1 MMNGTKEKGKVRWP
15 VMSVTI
21 ILFALMLVAIVV
33 NAEKFYDILN
43 NLVMNNL
50 MWGLG
55 WFTSLVCLLMVIVC
69 VVFMVTPLGKIRL
82 GGPNAKPK
90 FTYLQWF
97 GISLCTGIG
106 AGVVFWGAAEPLLF
120 TMEPDP
126 STGLV
131 GGSNASLVWSMVH
144 CFLQWGFT
152 PYATCV
158 VMGVILAYVIL
169 NKGAPF
175 KASACLVPIFGK
187 DAANTKW
194 ATAFDA
200 WSAFALTGA
209 VAGGLGYGA
218 MQLSAGVKAFA
229 GIEPSTMM
237 YVGIIACMFVF
248 YNLSAVSGLRNG
260 ITMLSN
266 LNTRFFFVLLIFVFL
281 AGPTAYICNLFT
293 HSLGNYMNEFFSAS
307 LYTAPFAD
315 SGNWPQNWDMYWWV
329 DWMAYAPLLG
339 LFMVRVGYGRTL
351 REFVLIEW
359 VFPALFGIVWFSV
372 FGGTI
377 LHAQL
382 FDGIDFYSIY
392 LNDGAEALT
401 LSMFNVLPLSKI
413 AKIVMLIIITISLVT
428 QCDSMAVT
436 LAGMSIEGSDDTHE
450 PPVWLKLFWGIVFA
464 VIAMVF
470 VVLGG
475 IGGVKTIKSFCG
487 IPLCFMCLFI
497 LLGFLKYMAKRP
509 RKANGEY
516 EYETEVAEAPDNGEP
531 PADLDFIDKFFAKLA
546 GGKKKQ

>member
-1 MMNGTKEKGKVRWP
+1 MNQEKQKVRWP

-21 ILFALMLVAIVV
+21 VLFVAMLAAILI
-33 NAEKFYDILN
+33 NAEAFYDILN

-55 WFTSLVCLLMVIVC
+55 WFTSLVCLFMVIVC
-69 VVFMVTPLGKIRL
+69 VVILVTPMGKIKL

-120 TMEPDP
+120 AMEPDP
-126 STGLV
+126 STALAS
-131 GGSNASLVWSMVH
+131 GSNGAVVWSMVH

-158 VMGVILAYVIL
+158 VMGVILSYFIL
-169 NKGAPF
+169 NKKAPF
-175 KASACLVPIFGK
+175 KASSCLIPLFGEG
-187 DAANTKW
+187 AADSKW

-218 MQLSAGVKAFA
+218 MQLSAAVKAFA
-229 GIEPSTMM
+229 GINPTMSM
-237 YVGIIACMFVF
+237 YVIIIGIMFIC

-260 ITMLSN
+260 ITFLSN
-266 LNTRFFFVLLIFVFL
+266 LNTRFFFILLAFVLL
-281 AGPTAYICNLFT
+281 AGPTGYICNLFT
-293 HSLGNYMNEFFSAS
+293 HSLGAYFSDFFGAS

-315 SGNWPQNWDMYWWV
+315 SGRWAQNWDMYWWV

-339 LFMVRVGYGRTL
+339 LFMVRVGYGRSL
-351 REFVLIEW
+351 REFILIEW
-359 VFPALFGIVWFSV
+359 LFPALFGIIWFSV

-377 LHAQL
+377 LHGQL
-382 FDGIDFYSIY
+382 FKGVDFYSIY
-392 LNDGAEALT
+392 LADGAEALT
-401 LSMFNVLPLSKI
+401 LSMFNVLPLTQI
-413 AKIVMLIIITISLVT
+413 AKIVMLCIITISLVT

-436 LAGMSIEGSDDTHE
+436 LAGMSMEGSDDTHE

-464 VIAMVF
+464 VIAVVF

-487 IPLCFMCLFI
+487 IPLCFMCFII
-497 LLGFLKYMAKRP
+497 LLGFIKYMTKVP
-509 RKANGEY
+509 RLVNGDYQAEP
-516 EYETEVAEAPDNGEP
+516 EVATAPDNGEP
-531 PADLDFIDKFFAKLA
+531 MAPKDGIDKFFDKIF
-546 GGKKKQ
+546 GVKEEQV

>member
-1 MMNGTKEKGKVRWP
+1 MNETKGKARWS

-21 ILFALMLVAIVV
+21 VLFALMLVAIVV
-33 NAEKFYDILN
+33 NAEAFYDILN

-55 WFTSLVCLLMVIVC
+55 WFTSIVCLIMVVLC
-69 VVFMVTPLGKIRL
+69 VVVMITPIGKIKL

-120 TMEPDP
+120 AMEPDP
-126 STGLV
+126 SAGLAA
-131 GGSNASLVWSMVH
+131 GSNGAIVWSMLH

-158 VMGVILAYVIL
+158 VMGVILAYFIL
-169 NKGAPF
+169 NKKAPF
-175 KASACLVPIFGK
+175 KTSSLLIPLFGDK
-187 DAANTKW
+187 VTNSKW

-200 WSAFALTGA
+200 WCAFALTGA

-218 MQLSAGVKAFA
+218 MQLSAGIKAFA
-229 GIEPSTMM
+229 GIEPTMM
-237 YVGIIACMFVF
+237 MYIIIILCMFVC

-266 LNTRFFFVLLIFVFL
+266 LNTRFFFILLLFVFL

-293 HSLGNYMNEFFSAS
+293 HSMGEYMSEFFSAS

-315 SGNWPQNWDMYWWV
+315 AGNWPQNWDMYWWV

-359 VFPALFGIVWFSV
+359 ILPALFGIVWFSV

-377 LHAQL
+377 LHAQIY
-382 FDGIDFYSIY
+382 DGVDFYSIY

-401 LSMFNVLPLSKI
+401 LAMFNVLPLSKI
-413 AKIVMLIIITISLVT
+413 AKIVMLCVITISLVT

-436 LAGMSIEGSDDTHE
+436 LAGMSMEGSDDTHE

-475 IGGVKTIKSFCG
+475 INGVKTIKSFCG
-487 IPLCFMCLFI
+487 IPMCFLCFAIM
-497 LLGFLKYMAKRP
+497 LGFIRYLTKRP
-509 RKANGEY
+509 RKTNGEY
-516 EYETEVAEAPDNGEP
+516 EYEAEVADAPDNGEP
-531 PADLDFIDKFFAKLA
+531 EAPLDGIDKLFRKLF
-546 GGKKKQ
+546 GKKEA

>member
-1 MMNGTKEKGKVRWP
+1 MSEQKKVKIRP
-15 VMSVTI
+15 AVMSVTVV
-21 ILFALMLVAIVV
+21 LFVLMLAAILI

-55 WFTSLVCLLMVIVC
+55 WFSSLVCLFMVIMC
-69 VVFMVTPLGKIRL
+69 IAIMFTPLGKIKL

-120 TMEPDP
+120 AMEPSP
-126 STGLV
+126 STGLTP
-131 GGSNASLVWSMVH
+131 GSNGAVLWSMLH
-144 CFLQWGFT
+144 CFLQWGLT

-158 VMGVILAYVIL
+158 IMGVILSYAIL
-169 NKGAPF
+169 NMGAPF
-175 KASACLVPIFGK
+175 KTSSCLVPIFGEK
-187 DAANTKW
+187 ILKSKW
-194 ATAFDA
+194 CDAFDA

-218 MQLSAGVKAFA
+218 MQLSSGLKAFA
-229 GIEPSTMM
+229 GIEPSMYI
-237 YVGIIACMFVF
+237 YVGIIIAMFIC
-248 YNLSAVSGLRNG
+248 YNASAFSGLRNG
-260 ITMLSN
+260 ITWLSN
-266 LNTRFFFVLLIFVFL
+266 RNTQLFFVLLLFVFI
-281 AGPTAYICNLFT
+281 AGPTRYICNLFT
-293 HSLGNYMNEFFSAS
+293 ESLGEYISEFFSAS
-307 LYTAPFAD
+307 LYTAPYPDA
-315 SGNWPQNWDMYWWV
+315 GMWPQSWDMYWWV

-359 VFPALFGIVWFSV
+359 LFPALFGIIWFSV

-377 LHAQL
+377 LNAQL
-382 FDGIDFYSIY
+382 FEGVDFYSIY
-392 LNDGAEALT
+392 LNEGAEALT
-401 LSMFNVLPLSKI
+401 LAMFDVLPLSTL

-436 LAGMSIEGSDDTHE
+436 LAGMSMEGSDENTE
-450 PPVWLKLFWGIVFA
+450 APISLKLFWGIVFA

-487 IPLCFMCLFI
+487 IPLTFICLFVMI
-497 LLGFLKYMAKRP
+497 GFLRYMSKRP
-509 RKANGEY
+509 RKDNGEY
-516 EYETEVAEAPDNGEP
+516 VYEDKVANAPDNGEP
-531 PADLDFIDKFFAKLA
+531 MAPKSKILGKF
-546 GGKKKQ
+546 GW

>member
-1 MMNGTKEKGKVRWP
+1 MNETKGKVRWSI
-15 VMSVTI
+15 MSVTI
-21 ILFALMLVAIVV
+21 VLFALMLLAIIT
-33 NAEKFYDILN
+33 NAETFYNILN

-55 WFTSLVCLLMVIVC
+55 WFTSIVCLLMVIIC
-69 VVFMVTPLGKIRL
+69 VVILITPIGKIKL

-120 TMEPDP
+120 AMEPDP
-126 STGLV
+126 STGLAA
-131 GGSNASLVWSMVH
+131 GSNGAIVWSMLH

-158 VMGVILAYVIL
+158 VMGVILAYFIL
-169 NKGAPF
+169 NKRAPF
-175 KASACLVPIFGK
+175 KTSSLLIPLLGEK
-187 DAANTKW
+187 AANGKW
-194 ATAFDA
+194 GTAFDA
-200 WSAFALTGA
+200 WSAFALTGAVGA

-218 MQLSAGVKAFA
+218 MQLSAGIKAFA
-229 GIEPSTMM
+229 GIEPTMMM
-237 YVGIIACMFVF
+237 YVIIILCMFVC

-266 LNTRFFFVLLIFVFL
+266 LNTRFFFILLLFVFL

-293 HSLGNYMNEFFSAS
+293 HSMGEYMSEFFSAS

-315 SGNWPQNWDMYWWV
+315 AGNWPQNWDMYWWV

-351 REFVLIEW
+351 REFVLVEW
-359 VFPALFGIVWFSV
+359 LFPALFGIVWFSV

-377 LHAQL
+377 LHSQI
-382 FDGIDFYSIY
+382 FDGVDFYSIY
-392 LNDGAEALT
+392 INDGAEALT
-401 LSMFNVLPLSKI
+401 LAMFNVLPIAKI
-413 AKIVMLIIITISLVT
+413 AKIFMLCIITISLVT

-436 LAGMSIEGSDDTHE
+436 LAGMSMEGSDDTHE

-464 VIAMVF
+464 VIAAVF

-475 IGGVKTIKSFCG
+475 INVVKTIKSFCG
-487 IPLCFMCLFI
+487 IPLCFFCFTI
-497 LLGFLKYMAKRP
+497 TLGFIKYIAKIP
-509 RKANGEY
+509 RRNNGDYEPEPEIAN
-516 EYETEVAEAPDNGEP
+516 APDNGEP
-531 PADLDFIDKFFAKLA
+531 EAPLDMFDKLIAKIFS
-546 GGKKKQ
+546 KKNA